1 MTEWK
6 IGVFRPLLHV
16 PTEFV
21 IDFRGAKLVMGLCG
35 SFAYANR
42 DPVDVGLD
50 LCSTCVARERKSP
63 SLSTDSPS
71 NDGWPAELKSLI
83 SS

>member
-21 IDFRGAKLVMGLCG
+21 IDFRGATLVMGLCG

-42 DPVDVGLD
+42 DPADVGLD
-50 LCSTCVARERKSP
+50 LCSTCVAREQKSP
-63 SLSTDSPS
+63 RPSIASPS
-71 NDGWPAELKSLI
+71 NDGWPADLKSLI
-83 SS
+83 PS